1 MPVLIQFFVISIC
14 FLITANVDD
23 ADGFFLETN
32 SDTGKNNKK
41 SSNSP
46 NTNSQNQ

>member
-32 SDTGKNNKK
+32 SDTGKNNHKLIRA
-41 SSNSP
+41 SIG
-46 NTNSQNQ
+46 NQAM